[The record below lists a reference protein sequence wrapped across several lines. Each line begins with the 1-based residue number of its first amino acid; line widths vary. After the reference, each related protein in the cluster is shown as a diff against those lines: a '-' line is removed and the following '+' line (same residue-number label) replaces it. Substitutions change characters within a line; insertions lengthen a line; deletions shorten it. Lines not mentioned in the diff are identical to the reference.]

1 MIVIK
6 MTEQELDQ
14 RLILKDQVINYLL
27 VENQKLIDE
36 NRELKKRL
44 NEQS

>member
-1 MIVIK
+1 